1 MKKFAFA
8 ALLALGVIALMAPP
22 QAFAQDEKPFVIHGE
37 VRTRLEYDNNT
48 QDFTDQDANT
58 AFDSDDGG
66 AWFPYRI
73 RIAAEGHFTKN
84 VGAWIEFQ
92 NSGLFGE
99 QGLFL
104 GASDPRRFNDPF
116 RSGTQLYQGYITLD
130 QLWSKDFSLKIG
142 RQEMVYGN
150 EFIFGDEDF
159 YSGISHDGVVGTWTK
174 SKWNLHVFWTR
185 VVEDSVFQFAD
196 QDFPP
201 DVVAPNGDAANIDQ
215 YGGYFSWQI
224 TKNSMFDGYIIEVND
239 RGVGGQFQTFGAR
252 WGRDGWDH
260 IGLVWNIEYALQ
272 TGDESTAFIS
282 GGAEDVSAGGS
293 ASEGL
298 IGWNFKGDKNV
309 HRVYAK
315 YEMATGDDGTST
327 DKDEGFIPLW
337 GEIHN
342 RTGHGDWFRVASNS
356 TALGGF
362 AANDGLFAWSVGYTG
377 MFNNGKH
384 EIGAAYWDYSAEEDN
399 DDPNGD
405 KYGTAFDVWY
415 GLNFSKNVAI
425 EASYSNFSPDDL
437 LTAGGNSDSVE
448 RFYAN
453 LRLRF

>member
-8 ALLALGVIALMAPP
+8 ALLALGVVALMAPP
-22 QAFAQDEKPFVIHGE
+22 QAFAQEDKPFVIHGE
-37 VRTRLEYDNNT
+37 VRSRLEYDNNT
-48 QDFTDQDANT
+48 QDF
-58 AFDSDDGG
+58 DSDNDDGG
-66 AWFPYRI
+66 GWFPYRV

-92 NSGLFGE
+92 NTGLFGE
-99 QGLFL
+99 TGPFT
-104 GASDPRRFNDPF
+104 GFDTDRRFNDVA
-116 RSGTQLYQGYITLD
+116 RSGTSLYQGYITFD
-130 QLWSKDFSLKIG
+130 QLWSKNFSLRFG

-159 YSGISHDGVVGTWTK
+159 YSGISHDGIVGTWDND
-174 SKWNLHVFWTR
+174 KWDLHVFWTR

-201 DVVAPNGDAANIDQ
+201 DTIFVNGNADNIDQ
-215 YGGYFSWQI
+215 FGGYFTWNI
-224 TKNSMFDGYIIEVND
+224 TKNSMFDGYIVNVND
-239 RGVGGQFQTFGAR
+239 RGTGGRYQTIGAR

-260 IGLVWNIEYALQ
+260 NGLVWNIEYAIQ
-272 TGDESTAFIS
+272 TGDFTTANV
-282 GGAEDVSAGGS
+282 GGIDESAGGS

-298 IGWNFKGDKNV
+298 LGWNFKGDKSV

-315 YEMATGDDGTST
+315 YEMATGDDTTST
-327 DKDEGFIPLW
+327 DEFEGFVPIY

-342 RTGHGDWFRVASNS
+342 RTGHGDWFRVAHDA

-362 AANDGLFAWSVGYTG
+362 GASYGLMAWSVGYTG
-377 MFNNGKH
+377 MFNNGTH
-384 EIGAAYWDYSAEEDN
+384 ELGAAFWDYSAEEDN
-399 DDPNGD
+399 DDPLGD
-405 KYGTAFDVWY
+405 GYGTAFDVWY

-425 EASYSNFSPDDL
+425 EASYSQLSPDDL
-437 LTAGGNSDSVE
+437 LTGGGAADDTVE
-448 RFYAN
+448 RFYGN

>member
-37 VRTRLEYDNNT
+37 VRSRLEYENNT
-48 QDFTDQDANT
+48 QDF
-58 AFDSDDGG
+58 DSDNDDGG
-66 AWFPYRI
+66 GWFPYRI

-92 NSGLFGE
+92 NTGLYGE
-99 QGLFL
+99 QGLFI
-104 GASDPRRFNDPF
+104 GANDARRYNDPF
-116 RSGTQLYQGYITLD
+116 RSGTQLYQGYMTFD
-130 QLWSKDFSLKIG
+130 QLWSKNFSLRIG

-159 YSGISHDGVVGTWTK
+159 YSGISHDGVVGTWDNE
-174 SKWNLHVFWTR
+174 KWDLRVFWTR

-201 DVVAPNGDAANIDQ
+201 DAIFVNGNADNVDQ
-215 YGGYFSWQI
+215 YGGYFTWQI
-224 TKNSMFDGYIIEVND
+224 TKNSQFDGYVVQVGD
-239 RGVGGQFQTFGAR
+239 RGNGGQFQTWGAR

-260 IGLVWNIEYALQ
+260 NGLVWNIEYAIQ
-272 TGDESTAFIS
+272 TGDLSSASIT
-282 GGAEDVSAGGS
+282 GGPEDVSAGGS

-298 IGWNFKGDKNV
+298 LGWNFKSDKSV
-309 HRVYAK
+309 HRFFAK
-315 YEMATGDDGTST
+315 YEMATGDDASST
-327 DKDEGFIPLW
+327 DEFEGFVPLS

-342 RTGHGDWFRVASNS
+342 RTGHGDWFRVASDS
-356 TALGGF
+356 TFLGGTNLN
-362 AANDGLFAWSVGYTG
+362 AGLMAWAVGYTG

-384 EIGAAYWDYSAEEDN
+384 ELGAQYWDYSMEEDN
-399 DDPNGD
+399 DNPDGD
-405 KYGTAFDVWY
+405 GFGTAFDIWY
-415 GLNFSKNVAI
+415 GLNFSKNVAM
-425 EASYSNFSPDDL
+425 EFSYSNFSPDDAL
-437 LTAGGNSDSVE
+437 GAASDPVNVPTDSVE